1 MRVGGD
7 MRLSKSSF
15 LQTLCWALA
24 LSLPS
29 LVVAQDGPRATGDAA
44 TRPGAAVTSA
54 DSPVTTLGPQSRSE
68 MNTAEELPDSPG
80 AEWAK
85 SQEPA
90 SQQTSSSVS
99 AQDDETKTDSQQR
112 TQRPVGTA
120 AAEAPKVTGITAAE
134 PAGVAIAPAK
144 QRRVRTIVL
153 KVGAIVAAGA
163 ALGTVVALS
172 AGTSSKPPG
181 AH

>member
-1 MRVGGD
+1 MCLFKG
-7 MRLSKSSF
+7 SF
-15 LQTLCWALA
+15 LQTLGWTLV

-29 LVVAQDGPRATGDAA
+29 LVVAQDVQRATNEDA
-44 TRPGAAVTSA
+44 TRSGSAATSA
-54 DSPVTTLGPQSRSE
+54 DSPVTRPDPPSRSE
-68 MNTAEELPDSPG
+68 MTAAEELPDSPG

-90 SQQTSSSVS
+90 PQQASSPAAAQSTETNSQ
-99 AQDDETKTDSQQR
+99 ER

-144 QRRVRTIVL
+144 QRRVRTLVL

-163 ALGTVVALS
+163 AVGTVVALS

>member
-1 MRVGGD
+1 MCLFKR
-7 MRLSKSSF
+7 SF
-15 LQTLCWALA
+15 LQTLGWVLV

-29 LVVAQDGPRATGDAA
+29 LVVAQDVQRATDEPA
-44 TRPGAAVTSA
+44 TRPQGAATSA
-54 DSPVTTLGPQSRSE
+54 DSPVTTPGSQSRSE
-68 MNTAEELPDSPG
+68 INTVEELPDSPG

-85 SQEPA
+85 SQEPLPQHA
-90 SQQTSSSVS
+90 SSTPA
-99 AQDDETKTDSQQR
+99 AQSTETNNQDK

-144 QRRVRTIVL
+144 QRRVRTVVL
-153 KVGAIVAAGA
+153 KVGAIVAAGVA
-163 ALGTVVALS
+163 VGTVVALS